1 LGAGP
6 KLVFCFHG
14 YSEDGT
20 SFSFFEKYAGSQYT
34 FFAMDLPF
42 HGDTQW
48 NDGLNFDTND
58 LLLIIEKILHENNKQ
73 PGITIQFALMGYSL
87 GARVA
92 LSIYEKI
99 PSQVEKIILLAPDG
113 LKVNFWYW
121 LSTQTRIGNQ
131 LFAFTMKHPGW
142 FFGFLK
148 GLNKLKLVNAS
159 IFKFVNYYIGDE
171 NIRQLL
177 YKRWTILRKLKPR
190 LKRIQS
196 LVCDNK
202 TPVRLIYGKHDR
214 IILPST
220 GEKFIEGI
228 EKNGSLV
235 IIQSGHKVLD
245 EKHAQEIMPA
255 LLY

>member
-1 LGAGP
+1 
-6 KLVFCFHG
+6 
-14 YSEDGT
+14 
-20 SFSFFEKYAGSQYT
+20 
-34 FFAMDLPF
+34 MDLPF

-58 LLLIIEKILHENNKQ
+58 LLLIIEKILYENNKQ

-171 NIRQLL
+171 TIRHARGAGLKTTLPGCKNSGDNLERRSGVLGGHRCPSQGYRLVE
-177 YKRWTILRKLKPR
+177 IL
-190 LKRIQS
+190 QS
-196 LVCDNK
+196 
-202 TPVRLIYGKHDR
+202 
-214 IILPST
+214 
-220 GEKFIEGI
+220 
-228 EKNGSLV
+228 
-235 IIQSGHKVLD
+235 
-245 EKHAQEIMPA
+245 A
-255 LLY
+255 